1 MSDFGPAAPLV
12 FGLELSSPFSF
23 KCQACGA
30 CCHNKAIA
38 VGPHEVERL
47 AANRGLPAGEF
58 RRLFTE
64 EDGATLLNRP
74 DGSCVF
80 LTEGRCAV
88 HPDRPLVCRMF
99 PIGLLRNDRGS
110 ERYGVMPLHPDCLG
124 IVDGEATVERYFE
137 EQGAVALLVSCR
149 RVPDRGACG

>member
-1 MSDFGPAAPLV
+1 MSDSGPTAPLV

-30 CCHNKAIA
+30 CCHNKAIEISPNEA
-38 VGPHEVERL
+38 ERL
-47 AANRGLPAGEF
+47 AANRGFPVEEF
-58 RRLFTE
+58 RRLFAE
-64 EDGATLLNRP
+64 EDGRTLRNRR

-80 LTEGRCAV
+80 LNEGRCAV

-99 PIGLLRNDRGS
+99 PIGLIRDSQGN

-124 IVDGEATVERYFE
+124 IVDADTTVELYFE
-137 EQGAVALLVSCR
+137 EQGAVPLLVSF
-149 RVPDRGACG
+149 RGAPGRGSSG